1 MNTEPENV
9 RNGRAEQSYDPEQS
23 PFMETGSPVGLQKRS
38 SFNEDAANYDR
49 WRPGYPNEVFEKV
62 LRYSGIG
69 PGKRAL
75 EIGIGTGQATEPI
88 LKTGCSVTAV
98 ELGGNLAAYA
108 KEKFREYPNLTI
120 QNLPFEEF
128 DELDGSFDLI
138 YSATAFHWIPEE
150 IGFPKAFRLLKSGG
164 TLALWW
170 NRPLPAGPEELS
182 REIQRVYET
191 CRPDIARKPE
201 KDKTSLY
208 RKIRE
213 TICFHGFTKL
223 EFQLFHA
230 ERTFQADS
238 YVQLLNTYSDH
249 RTAAPEMKAKF
260 ESEIL
265 RVIRSHGDRITL
277 SDAIDL
283 HLARKP

>member
-1 MNTEPENV
+1 MNTKNV
-9 RNGRAEQSYDPEQS
+9 RKGREEHSYDPEQS
-23 PFMETGSPVGLQKRS
+23 PFMETGSAVGMQKRS
-38 SFNEDAANYDR
+38 SFNEDVLNYDR
-49 WRPGYPNEVFEKV
+49 WRPGYPNEVFEEV
-62 LRYSGIG
+62 LRYSEIG

-75 EIGIGTGQATEPI
+75 EVGIGTGQATGPI

-108 KEKFREYPNLTI
+108 KEKFRDYPNLTV

-128 DELDGSFDLI
+128 DEPDGSYDLI

-150 IGFPKAFRLLKSGG
+150 TGFPKAFRLLKSGG

-170 NRPLPAGPEELS
+170 NRPLPAEPEELS
-182 REIQRVYET
+182 REIQRVYEV

-208 RKIRE
+208 RRIQE
-213 TICFHGFTKL
+213 TIRIHGFTEL
-223 EFQLFHA
+223 EFRLFHA

-249 RTAAPEMKAKF
+249 RTAAPEVKAVF
-260 ESEIL
+260 ESEIR
-265 RVIRSHGDRITL
+265 RVIRRYGDRITI
-277 SDAIDL
+277 SDAVDL
-283 HLARKP
+283 YLARKP

>member
-1 MNTEPENV
+1 MSTESEN
-9 RNGRAEQSYDPEQS
+9 SYDPEQS
-23 PFMETGSPVGLQKRS
+23 PFMETGSPSGMKKRS

-49 WRPGYPNEVFEKV
+49 WRPGYPDELFEEV

-75 EIGIGTGQATEPI
+75 EIGIGTGQATGPI
-88 LKTGCSVTAV
+88 LKTGCAVTAV

-108 KEKFREYPNLTI
+108 KEKFREYPNFAVR
-120 QNLPFEEF
+120 NLPFEEF
-128 DELDGSFDLI
+128 QEPAGSFDLI

-150 IGFPKAFRLLKSGG
+150 TGFPKAFRLLKSGG

-201 KDKTSLY
+201 KDKSSLY
-208 RKIRE
+208 RTIRE
-213 TICFHGFTKL
+213 TVQAYGFMDL
-223 EFQLFHA
+223 EFRLFRA

-249 RTAAPEMKAKF
+249 RTAAPEMKEKF
-260 ESEIL
+260 ESEIR

-277 SDAIDL
+277 SDAVDL
-283 HLARKP
+283 YLARKP

>member
-1 MNTEPENV
+1 
-9 RNGRAEQSYDPEQS
+9 
-23 PFMETGSPVGLQKRS
+23 METGSPSGMKKRS

-49 WRPGYPNEVFEKV
+49 WRPGYPDELFEEV

-75 EIGIGTGQATEPI
+75 EIGIGTGQATGPI
-88 LKTGCSVTAV
+88 LKTGCAVTAV

-108 KEKFREYPNLTI
+108 KEKFREYPNFAVR
-120 QNLPFEEF
+120 NLPFEEF
-128 DELDGSFDLI
+128 QEPAGSFDLI

-150 IGFPKAFRLLKSGG
+150 TGFPKAFRLLKSGG

-201 KDKTSLY
+201 KDKSSLY
-208 RKIRE
+208 RTIRE
-213 TICFHGFTKL
+213 TVQAYGFMDL
-223 EFQLFHA
+223 EFRLFRA

-249 RTAAPEMKAKF
+249 RTAAPEMKEKF
-260 ESEIL
+260 ESEIR

-277 SDAIDL
+277 SDAVDL
-283 HLARKP
+283 YLARKP

>member
-1 MNTEPENV
+1 MKSEQTESEGAEHSYNPEK
-9 RNGRAEQSYDPEQS
+9 S
-23 PFMETGSPVGLQKRS
+23 PFMEAGSPVGLQKRS
-38 SFNEDAANYDR
+38 SFNEDVVNYDR
-49 WRPGYPNEVFEKV
+49 WRPGYPAEVFEQV
-62 LRYSGIG
+62 LRYSEIG

-88 LKTGCSVTAV
+88 LKTGCAVTAV

-108 KEKFREYPNLTI
+108 KEKFQEYPSLTV
-120 QNLPFEEF
+120 QNLPFEDF
-128 DELDGSFDLI
+128 DEPDGSFDLI

-150 IGFPKAFRLLKSGG
+150 TGFPKAFRLLKSGG

-208 RKIRE
+208 RKVRE
-213 TICFHGFTKL
+213 TVLSHGFTDL
-223 EFQLFHA
+223 EFRVFHA

-249 RTAAPEMKAKF
+249 RTAAPDVKAVF
-260 ESEIL
+260 ESEIR
-265 RVIRSHGDRITL
+265 RVIRNHGDRIVL
-277 SDAIDL
+277 SDVVDL
-283 HLARKP
+283 YLARKP

>member
-1 MNTEPENV
+1 MSTESEK
-9 RNGRAEQSYDPEQS
+9 SYDPEQS
-23 PFMETGSPVGLQKRS
+23 PFMETGSPSGMKKRS
-38 SFNEDAANYDR
+38 SFNDDVANYDR
-49 WRPGYPNEVFEKV
+49 WRPGYPDELFEKV
-62 LRYSGIG
+62 LRYSRIG

-75 EIGIGTGQATEPI
+75 EIGIGTGQATGPI
-88 LKTGCSVTAV
+88 LQTGCAVTAV

-108 KEKFREYPNLTI
+108 KEKFREYPNLAVR
-120 QNLPFEEF
+120 NLPFEEF
-128 DELDGSFDLI
+128 NEPDGSFDLI

-150 IGFPKAFRLLKSGG
+150 TGFPKAFRLLKSGG

-170 NRPLPAGPEELS
+170 NRPLPSGPEELN

-201 KDKTSLY
+201 KDKSSLY
-208 RKIRE
+208 RTIRE
-213 TICFHGFTKL
+213 TVQAYGFMDL
-223 EFQLFHA
+223 EFRLFHA

-249 RTAAPEMKAKF
+249 RTAAPEMKEKF
-260 ESEIL
+260 ESEIR

-277 SDAIDL
+277 SDAVDL
-283 HLARKP
+283 YLARKP